1 VALNRKQI
9 VLLFLV
15 STLAGCG
22 QNSER
27 INQLEMENAKL
38 QFKLEHH
45 EADIKKMDNEASIAA
60 GCDLFIEF
68 CPNAMTQKGHDAIKQ
83 GYSGTESGWLWF
95 AFIGKFAAL
104 GVGFAALWFSIA
116 LGRVFLLAPAHR
128 RVRECSEII
137 RRAEWREDQAD
148 SKVHHANQRLVKLN
162 EKIQMAQTELK
173 LIEQRLQELSQ
184 ASDDQRIMH
193 DAHQHI
199 NKTLDD
205 L

>member
-15 STLAGCG
+15 SILSGCG

-27 INQLEMENAKL
+27 INQLEMENIKL
-38 QFKLEHH
+38 QFKLDQH
-45 EADIKKMDNEASIAA
+45 EADIKHMDNEASVAA

-68 CPNAMTQKGHDAIKQ
+68 CPNAMTQRGHDAIKQ
-83 GYSGTESGWLWF
+83 GYSGAQSGWLWF

-104 GVGFAALWFSIA
+104 GAGFAVLWFSIK
-116 LGRVFLLAPAHR
+116 LGRTYLLLPTQKKVH
-128 RVRECSEII
+128 ECLDII
-137 RRAEWREDQAD
+137 REAEGREEQAD
-148 SKVHHANQRLVKLN
+148 RNVQYAYQSLEDLN
-162 EKIQMAQTELK
+162 KNIKMAQAELN

-184 ASDDQRIMH
+184 TSNDQRIMH